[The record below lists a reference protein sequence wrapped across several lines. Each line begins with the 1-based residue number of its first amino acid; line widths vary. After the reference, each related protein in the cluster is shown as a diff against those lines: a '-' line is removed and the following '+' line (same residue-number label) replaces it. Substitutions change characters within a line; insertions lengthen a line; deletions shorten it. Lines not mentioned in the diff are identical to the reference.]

1 MDSRD
6 LTAFD
11 TVVNC
16 NEDFCSDPENHN
28 KLSFPISG
36 LCAYPT
42 IKKERQSHS
51 VNDIFISNSFT
62 PEHNRRWKPLNASSL
77 MNSVDYKCGRMLQ
90 SFYSYDEPLR
100 FTSYRPIS
108 STFDCVNL
116 HFLRTKERLASLK
129 LPAVNNYPLTSSN
142 CSQSIDTTNEKQ
154 TMPVLNFTLY
164 KPIEKRMR
172 SLSEASLHHVC
183 AFKESTNTEPS
194 VNLSL
199 GHYEKELNYL
209 KQQLIKRTK
218 ETEKIADEL
227 MHVKHEEK
235 QFDNHLRELT
245 KDSTI
250 KADTIAKLK
259 EKVSELY
266 VEVESLR
273 CTHLEALC
281 HQKDLEKEIDNLRCS
296 RDWYADQLFLTQSAR
311 DRFQN
316 EPDKI
321 QSLLRDSSEI
331 NHRLTHENACLQ
343 AQLACS
349 KASLADAKRNLSRQL
364 ESIRIDM
371 IEREAIFERISAERA
386 SFENISRQRADE
398 IRELQIQVSNLQM
411 ELKVNEEHL
420 LHQKG
425 ILLKTQR
432 ALEVSESRCN
442 ELQNMLNSFEREH
455 SAKENYL
462 NDQISKYNIIL
473 ESLKEYDEGHKNKG
487 ILIDE
492 ILEEK
497 ATLTAALSSIQC
509 EKETLN
515 DYLVGLKDNLIRVE
529 ESFSILKSEI
539 ESKSTHIAE
548 LTSQRD
554 DMIHKIATLQDQLSS
569 YWTVIESL
577 KKEKEELNSAL
588 KVLHLELENY
598 RKDFNKLNFPS
609 EKADFSM
616 QTAFERSLETESIMP
631 SHVTGF
637 PASKSTDV
645 HFPDSNIKSTANQQ
659 ENISSPF
666 LMNDSRTAEVVFQL
680 NEIDSSQELHKNERK
695 QIPTNAIPIT
705 HSVLSSEECI
715 PCHENP
721 RNPSS
726 LQHSR
731 ENCQLNS
738 SLSTNEIQNSCLT
751 TNQTTSISI
760 NYLSKSYE
768 INQSNS
774 EHVNSDF
781 FNPNNAYPFNNVT
794 YMQLPSSDLLINS
807 DLAPGLQ
814 SSNTLTTAYSASNQ
828 QHYLN
833 TNVYE
838 NQDSNPQY
846 ESYHHTY
853 DSNNLPTE
861 NSCLLNSGA
870 VCSRIAVSSTEI
882 PSSVNSIHPIY
893 SSTCKQ
899 QPVSS
904 EQSVGNVYNCLSDQI
919 PQQDPYYPDRKNT
932 HKISLLTEQDS
943 NGEGIIMEEQDI
955 KNSAHTFAER
965 KINVRLAEYFMHDK
979 QNDQLNVDQNK
990 EYESHYFSPTT
1001 EVCGIPKCSYSPFES
1016 SNGTYVDNNTG
1027 FHPRPCENGE
1037 LYSKTVIL
1045 QHSDEQSFYQS
1056 PSISEAP
1063 NDSGVYSASQSDIT
1077 TRSSVQQ
1084 CNASSAPLVPSYDDL
1099 KSLENERDYLSELTS
1114 ILRQN
1119 LAEAVNNMTTSQKEA
1134 EVQSAIAKREMLAH
1148 EEVAKA
1154 HNQTL
1159 LELDTIKAELIEAQ
1173 KLVGDLRQE
1182 VTSLKEENTA
1192 LLAREDE
1199 KQSHYE
1205 TEIKSMKTIIKIT
1218 SDHLS
1223 TLAQSLQ
1230 DVMDEKAMLQEE
1242 LNHLKS
1248 GIRAHLSK
1256 FSLFT
1261 RMQSHGA
1268 PKVVNQSAISLAAL
1282 GIDVDSLK
1290 ESVNG
1295 DYDILF
1301 QKKQRPTFNP
1311 SFELLRAELMELEND
1326 LLSHGMITS
1335 GVALNDR

>member
-1 MDSRD
+1 
-6 LTAFD
+6 
-11 TVVNC
+11 
-16 NEDFCSDPENHN
+16 
-28 KLSFPISG
+28 
-36 LCAYPT
+36 
-42 IKKERQSHS
+42 
-51 VNDIFISNSFT
+51 
-62 PEHNRRWKPLNASSL
+62 
-77 MNSVDYKCGRMLQ
+77 MLQ

-108 STFDCVNL
+108 STFDCVDL
-116 HFLRTKERLASLK
+116 HFLPTKERLVSLK
-129 LPAVNNYPLTSSN
+129 LPAVNNYPLTSSD
-142 CSQSIDTTNEKQ
+142 CSQSIDTTNKKQ

-183 AFKESTNTEPS
+183 VFKESTNAKQIS
-194 VNLSL
+194 M

-281 HQKDLEKEIDNLRCS
+281 HQKDLQKEIENLRCS

-425 ILLKTQR
+425 MLLKTQR

-442 ELQNMLNSFEREH
+442 ELQNMLNNFEREH

-539 ESKSTHIAE
+539 ESKSAHIAE

-554 DMIHKIATLQDQLSS
+554 NMIHKIATLQDQLSS

-577 KKEKEELNSAL
+577 KKEKEELNSSL
-588 KVLHLELENY
+588 KILHMEIENY
-598 RKDFNKLNFPS
+598 RKDFTKLNFPS

-616 QTAFERSLETESIMP
+616 QTTFERSLETESIIP

-637 PASKSTDV
+637 SASNSTVV

-666 LMNDSRTAEVVFQL
+666 LMNDSRTSEVVFQG
-680 NEIDSSQELHKNERK
+680 NEINSSQELHKNERK
-695 QIPTNAIPIT
+695 QIPTNAIPTT

-715 PCHENP
+715 TCHENP
-721 RNPSS
+721 RSPSS

-738 SLSTNEIQNSCLT
+738 SLSTDEIQNSCLT

-760 NYLSKSYE
+760 SYLPKSYE

-774 EHVNSDF
+774 EHAISDF
-781 FNPNNAYPFNNVT
+781 FNPNNAYSFNNIT
-794 YMQLPSSDLLINS
+794 YMQLPSSDLLINT

-814 SSNTLTTAYSASNQ
+814 SSNTHTTAYSAGNQ

-838 NQDSNPQY
+838 NQDNDPQY
-846 ESYHHTY
+846 ESYLHSY
-853 DSNNLPTE
+853 GSYNLPTE
-861 NSCLLNSGA
+861 NSCLLNSGV
-870 VCSRIAVSSTEI
+870 VCSKITVSSTEI
-882 PSSVNSIHPIY
+882 PSSVNSIQP
-893 SSTCKQ
+893 STHKQ

-904 EQSVGNVYNCLSDQI
+904 EQSVGNIYNCLNDQM
-919 PQQDPYYPDRKNT
+919 PQQGTYFPDKKNT
-932 HKISLLTEQDS
+932 HKISSLTEQDS
-943 NGEGIIMEEQDI
+943 NFEGIIMEERNI
-955 KNSAHTFAER
+955 KDSAHTVAEK
-965 KINVRLAEYFMHDK
+965 KISVSLAEYFMHDK
-979 QNDQLNVDQNK
+979 QNDQLDVDHNK
-990 EYESHYFSPTT
+990 EFESHYFSPTS
-1001 EVCGIPKCSYSPFES
+1001 EVCEITKCSYSSFES
-1016 SNGTYVDNNTG
+1016 SNRTYVGNNSG
-1027 FHPRPCENGE
+1027 FDPRPCENEE

-1045 QHSDEQSFYQS
+1045 QHSDDQSFYQS

-1084 CNASSAPLVPSYDDL
+1084 CNASSVPLMPSYDDL
-1099 KSLENERDYLSELTS
+1099 KSLESERDYLSELTS

-1148 EEVAKA
+1148 EEVTKV

-1173 KLVGDLRQE
+1173 KLVGNLRQE

-1199 KQSHYE
+1199 KQSLYE

-1242 LNHLKS
+1242 LNRLKS

-1268 PKVVNQSAISLAAL
+1268 PKVVNQAAISLAAL

-1295 DYDILF
+1295 DFDILF
-1301 QKKQRPTFNP
+1301 QKKQRHTFNP
-1311 SFELLRAELMELEND
+1311 SFEVLRAELMELEND
-1326 LLSHGMITS
+1326 LASHGMITS